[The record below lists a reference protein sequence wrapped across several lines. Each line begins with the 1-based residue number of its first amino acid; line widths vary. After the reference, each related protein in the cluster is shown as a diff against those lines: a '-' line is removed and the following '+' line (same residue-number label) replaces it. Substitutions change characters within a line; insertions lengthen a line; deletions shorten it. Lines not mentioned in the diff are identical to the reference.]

1 MPSDRQTVEALRSLP
16 TEEQQGIALF
26 LSHGVADAGTTVL
39 ASATLGTSAEGN
51 PIMRAA
57 LEQGLGFAA
66 GAMLAVVGAI
76 AVTYPTLAEIGK
88 IPDWFGWAL
97 VAVGV
102 VVSLGNLG
110 VVLA

>member
-1 MPSDRQTVEALRSLP
+1 MSDRQTAEVLRSLP

-39 ASATLGTSAEGN
+39 ASAALGPGAEGN

-57 LEQGLGFAA
+57 LEHGFGFAA
-66 GAMLAVVGAI
+66 GIMLAVVGAI
-76 AVTYPTLAEIGK
+76 AVTYPTLARVGGF
-88 IPDWFGWAL
+88 PDWFGWGL
-97 VAVGV
+97 VVVGL
-102 VVSLGNLG
+102 VVSLGNLW